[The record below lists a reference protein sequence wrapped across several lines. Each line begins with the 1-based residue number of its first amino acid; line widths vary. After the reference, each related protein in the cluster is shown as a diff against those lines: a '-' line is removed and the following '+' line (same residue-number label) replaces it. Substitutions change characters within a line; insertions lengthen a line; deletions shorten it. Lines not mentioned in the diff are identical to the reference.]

1 MTLLPRPD
9 PSVLAVRTDIHL
21 HPDPSRVFARLFIP
35 GQEDYGATQSR
46 ASAVLD
52 RVLELDDFEVARA
65 LADVQ
70 MRFVDRHHDIDYWL
84 DLHAHRV
91 AARLDAP
98 VRLSDDRWKLIGAYF
113 THEFSVEGAALT
125 NPSVVPHVDQTGLA
139 AGELR
144 FAMSVRCIG
153 EGHRS
158 SIGFRTGVIDL
169 LGNVRIEPAGGN
181 LDVGLHSE
189 GRLRHRAFL
198 GLLESMDDFGE
209 NARYV
214 LHQLGEVFT
223 RSELEEQ
230 INRLLHD
237 RDTYRNA
244 EITAQHFRGIA
255 DRTYSVSFSER
266 SGLSERI
273 IWPHSPAEWRGM
285 EDARFVKFDDPE
297 LGSVYFATYT
307 AFDGVDISQQLLST
321 RDFLTFHVTPAS
333 GRAARGKG
341 LAIFPRKIDGHYF
354 ALSRADR
361 ETNAI
366 TYSDHLE
373 YWDDAVDIQIPRRAW
388 EVVQLGNCGSP
399 IETADGWLVLTHAV
413 GPMRTYCISAILLDR
428 DDPTKVIG
436 SLDTPLLAPTELE
449 RDGYVPNVVYSCGAL
464 RHENLLLLPFGIAD
478 QSVGIAVADLDDV
491 LDQMTPT

>member
-9 PSVLAVRTDIHL
+9 PSVIAVRTGIHL
-21 HPDPSRVFARLFIP
+21 RPDPSRVFARLFIP
-35 GQEDYGATQSR
+35 GQEDFGATQSR

-52 RVLELDDFEVARA
+52 RVLELSDTEVEQA

-70 MRFVDRHHDIDYWL
+70 MRFIDRHHDIDYWF

-91 AARLDAP
+91 ATRLDAP
-98 VRLSDDRWKLIGAYF
+98 IRLSDDRWKLIGAYF

-125 NPSVVPHVDQTGLA
+125 NPSVVKHIDQSGLEP
-139 AGELR
+139 GQMR
-144 FAMSVRCIG
+144 FVMSVRCIG

-158 SIGFRTGVIDL
+158 SIGFRTGIIDL
-169 LGNVRIEPAGGN
+169 MGNVSIDDPGPN
-181 LDVGLHSE
+181 LDTGLHAE

-214 LHQLGEVFT
+214 MHQLGDVFT

-244 EITAQHFRGIA
+244 EVTARHFHDIA

-266 SGLSERI
+266 SDLSERI

-285 EDARFVKFDDPE
+285 EDARFVLFDDPQ
-297 LGSVYFATYT
+297 LGPVYFATYT

-321 RDFLTFHVTPAS
+321 RDFLTFHATPAS

-341 LAIFPRKIDGHYF
+341 LALFPRRIGGRF
-354 ALSRADR
+354 VALSRADR
-361 ETNAI
+361 ETNSI
-366 TYSDHLE
+366 SVSDHLE
-373 YWDDAVDIQIPRRAW
+373 YWDESIDIQLPRRAW
-388 EVVQLGNCGSP
+388 EAVQLGNCGSP
-399 IETADGWLVLTHAV
+399 IETAAGWLVLTHAV
-413 GPMRTYCISAILLDR
+413 GPMRTYCMSAILLDR
-428 DDPTKVIG
+428 DDPTRVIAT
-436 SLDTPLLAPTELE
+436 LDDPLLAPTELE
-449 RDGYVPNVVYSCGAL
+449 QDGYVPNVVYSCGSL

-478 QSVGIAVADLDDV
+478 QTIGVAVADLDDL
-491 LDQMTPT
+491 LDRMTPT